1 MAQQGQKRKSGIAL
15 LICAGMLMLHSACES
30 VLFIELEE
38 SEKLIVVNG
47 AISSDSL
54 VSVQVS
60 RTRHVLDNAPLVPL
74 ENAGVRLYSGGA
86 LVERLDYAGNAVY
99 RSVGF
104 RPSAGREY
112 VIEVENPG
120 YPAVTARS
128 VIPEPVRIAALDT
141 FTAVVDLGTPYYSHT
156 MKILQIDLTIE
167 DPPGVEN
174 YYMVDAEGD
183 LSRTEWY
190 DTTVIY
196 VDSLYHNGE
205 WHYYVSDSTYQ
216 LSKIVRYADNISV
229 GSTDLIV
236 EAVTSEGILFSDQLI
251 DGKKYS
257 MRLETMTG
265 NLGSADS
272 ALFSVRLH
280 SISESY
286 YRYLQSRQKHYET
299 RDNYLAVPVIVYSN
313 IESGTGFFGGFSTDV
328 TTITTFIPE
337 FEGEYWYYE
346 SY

>member
-1 MAQQGQKRKSGIAL
+1 MASAGQRRKSGIAL
-15 LICAGMLMLHSACES
+15 FICTGMLMLQSACES

-54 VSVQVS
+54 ISVQVS

-74 ENAGVRLYSGGA
+74 ENAGVRLYHGGT
-86 LVERLDYAGNAVY
+86 LVERLTYAGNAVY
-99 RSVGF
+99 RSGGF
-104 RPSAGREY
+104 KPSAGEEY

-120 YPAVTARS
+120 YPSVTARS
-128 VIPEPVRIAALDT
+128 MIPEPVIIAALDT
-141 FTAVVDLGTPYYSHT
+141 FTSIVDLSTPYYSHT
-156 MKILQIDLTIE
+156 IKTLQIDLTIE

-190 DTTVIY
+190 DTTIIY

-216 LSKIVRYADNISV
+216 LSKIVRYTDRIPLA
-229 GSTDLIV
+229 STDLIV
-236 EAVTSEGILFSDQLI
+236 EALASEGILFSDQLI

-257 MRLETMTG
+257 MRLKTMTG

-272 ALFSVRLH
+272 ARVSFRLH

-286 YRYLQSRQKHYET
+286 YRYLKSRQKHYES
-299 RDNYLAVPVIVYSN
+299 RDDYLAVPVIVYSN
-313 IESGTGFFGGFSTDV
+313 IESGTGFFGGFSSDV

-346 SY
+346 TY